1 MEFKKSINEVLSEQ
15 NVNSKIG
22 LSTIEVNER
31 LQKYGE
37 NKLDEV
43 KKKTLKIYIST

>member
-31 LQKYGE
+31 LQKSRK
-37 NKLDEV
+37 KLYFKDLYLN
-43 KKKTLKIYIST
+43 LKM